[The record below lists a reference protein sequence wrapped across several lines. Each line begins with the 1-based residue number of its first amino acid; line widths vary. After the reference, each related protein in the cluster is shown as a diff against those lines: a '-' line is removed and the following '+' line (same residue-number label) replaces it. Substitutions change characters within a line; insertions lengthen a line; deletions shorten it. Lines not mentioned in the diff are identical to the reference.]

1 MSGFDDIGA
10 YESGPERKIVRG
22 RGKSSK
28 NPRKISPGVERFILE
43 QGADAMPSGATPAVI
58 GPASHVSILILGEDG
73 EYLAQLKQDIPSND
87 LYNIKMERAE
97 SLENAFSLLDT
108 QSFDVVIIDLALRQ
122 KGPVSFLQSVA
133 AAYPEVAII
142 VLSDFG
148 DESIALDALRRG
160 AQELLPK
167 GRLLGDTLLK
177 TVRYA
182 IHRKHWE
189 QRLVELSQYD
199 QLTGLPNRILFQDR
213 LQQALRDAARSN
225 ALLCMIFVDLDRFKD
240 INETLGHAVGDL
252 LLQVVSTRLRACV
265 RSGDTVGRLG
275 GDEFGVI
282 TSDIGT
288 IAEAGYLARR
298 IIEALNVPFECAG
311 DKIHCTASIGITLH
325 PIDEGDSAQLLK
337 NGALALYRA
346 KDTGRNRFQFY
357 DSAMN
362 RSVQTRKNVETQIR
376 RALDLD
382 QFTLHY
388 QPNVDSR
395 SGRVVGSEALI
406 RWESPERG
414 LVLPGEFIPIAEECG
429 LIVPIGE
436 WVLRKACAQARAWR
450 DSGHAPSRVAVNLS
464 PLQFRRPDFANTVI
478 SILDES
484 GMDPQDLELEITENV
499 VMADFK
505 TTEFSLQALY
515 DHGVRL
521 VIDDFGTGY
530 SSLTYLKRFPVYKL
544 KIDRSFIREVNVN
557 NEDAAIANAI
567 IKMAHSLNLRVIGE
581 GVETV
586 GQMDFLQ
593 QRQCDE
599 YQGFLFAK
607 PLPPETFESWLVDFQ
622 PQI

>member
-1 MSGFDDIGA
+1 M
-10 YESGPERKIVRG
+10 
-22 RGKSSK
+22 
-28 NPRKISPGVERFILE
+28 LE
-43 QGADAMPSGATPAVI
+43 QGADGAPLGIGAEQEVV
-58 GPASHVSILILGEDG
+58 GPASQLSLLIVGEHG
-73 EYLAQLKQDIPSND
+73 EYLAQLKQSIPSNV
-87 LYNIKMERAE
+87 LSNIKMERAE
-97 SLENAFSLLDT
+97 NLNNAFSLLDM
-108 QSFDVVIIDLALRQ
+108 QNFDVVILDLSLRQ
-122 KGPVSFLQSVA
+122 KGAVPVLQSVA
-133 AAYPEVAII
+133 TAYPEVAII
-142 VLSDFG
+142 ALNEFD
-148 DESIALDALRRG
+148 DEATALDALRQG
-160 AQELLPK
+160 AQEYLVK

-177 TVRYA
+177 TVRSA
-182 IHRKHWE
+182 IHRKHCE

-213 LQQALRDAARSN
+213 LQQALRDAERSN
-225 ALLCMIFVDLDRFKD
+225 ALLCMIFIDLDRFKD

-282 TSDIGT
+282 TSDLGT

-395 SGRVVGSEALI
+395 TGKVVGSEALI

-436 WVLRKACAQARAWR
+436 WVLRKACAQASAWR
-450 DSGHAPSRVAVNLS
+450 DSGRAPSRVAVNLS

-484 GMDPQDLELEITENV
+484 GLDPRDLELEITENV

-505 TTEFSLQALY
+505 TTEYSLQALY

-544 KIDRSFIREVNVN
+544 KIDRSFISEVNVN

-586 GQMDFLQ
+586 EQMDFLQ

-622 PQI
+622 PLA